1 MKFEA
6 VKCWYGWIVKSKHK
20 YPGTLYLVRMYKGKP
35 EFSTDYMYSRSYT
48 TEKKAKQIAAQLSR
62 LKYRQAN

>member
-1 MKFEA
+1 MKFKVEEY
-6 VKCWYGWIVKSKHK
+6 CDGWIVRSKHK